1 MGTETE
7 TEYQWHEKMSRI
19 LCECPQRQVKELSC
33 DVVHVISINIDIDI
47 ATLASSLA
55 SQFFLRLCPN
65 IRHWGQLGPRMYP
78 IPTEGLLKHEGNVDD
93 CRLLVRQ

>member
-1 MGTETE
+1 MLLSVKTKRCKRLKQDQSHCLGTETE

-47 ATLASSLA
+47 VTPGILFGILSLFQCL
-55 SQFFLRLCPN
+55 SKCKSDS
-65 IRHWGQLGPRMYP
+65 
-78 IPTEGLLKHEGNVDD
+78 GLQYIAE
-93 CRLLVRQ
+93 